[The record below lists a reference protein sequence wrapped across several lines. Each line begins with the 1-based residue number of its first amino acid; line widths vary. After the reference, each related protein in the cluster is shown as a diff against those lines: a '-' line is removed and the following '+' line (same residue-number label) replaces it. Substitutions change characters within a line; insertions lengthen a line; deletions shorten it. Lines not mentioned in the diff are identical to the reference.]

1 MLSNELLD
9 ALELHALTIEDD
21 CHISLH
27 AIPVTQSNKV
37 IHLRALV
44 KNQVMS
50 ILINSGSSH
59 SFLNASM
66 ISRLQCQA
74 IPAKPMIVKVEN
86 GQRVPSDMIVPNF
99 EWWLQGHTFNID
111 ARVLDLAA
119 YDLILGMDWLEQH
132 RPMTCDWLMKWLEF
146 EYKGGDSETAGYI
159 AIRYYINL

>member
-50 ILINSGSSH
+50 ILIDSGSSH

-74 IPAKPMIVKVEN
+74 RPYL
-86 GQRVPSDMIVPNF
+86 PS
-99 EWWLQGHTFNID
+99 L
-111 ARVLDLAA
+111 
-119 YDLILGMDWLEQH
+119 
-132 RPMTCDWLMKWLEF
+132 
-146 EYKGGDSETAGYI
+146 
-159 AIRYYINL
+159 